1 MQQGALNTNRI
12 AFAALVLELSMVPKI
27 KAYYEGIPLT
37 AEGSSTIEDIDMET
51 IGSIEIIKGP
61 NSTSFGSGLGVIN
74 LFAREIP
81 MDEFH

>member
-37 AEGSSTIEDIDMET
+37 TAEGSSTIEDIDMET
-51 IGSIEIIKGP
+51 IGS
-61 NSTSFGSGLGVIN
+61 
-74 LFAREIP
+74 
-81 MDEFH
+81 